1 MLGIVGLQHAALR
14 MQGSGGPSGLDA
26 YAWRRF
32 CTSFGQASH
41 DLCSAL
47 AAVGCRICSSLVS
60 TESIG
65 AFVACRLIPLNKFP
79 GVRPIGVGEVPR
91 RIIAKVVLGIISH
104 DIENA
109 AGSLQVCAGQA
120 GGCEAAVHA
129 MRKISQYPETEGTL
143 LVDAENTF
151 NSLNRRAALYNVSV
165 LCPPLKQIL
174 VNTYRAPVRMIIAGS
189 GEISSTEGT
198 TQGDPL
204 AMAMYALATLP
215 IIHQLRHSFPTV
227 QQVWYADDATSSGS
241 CSDLRAWWDQLQ
253 KLGPIFGYH
262 PNSSKTYLVVKEEHE
277 EKAKALFADTNV
289 HITIHGKRHLGAA
302 LGSRSFTEEYVSCK
316 VKEWVDDIMN
326 LAAVASSQ
334 PHAAYAAFTHDLS
347 SRWNYLSRTIPDIED
362 LFLPL
367 EKAIHQHLIP
377 ALTGREACSPTER
390 ELLSLPARLGGLGL
404 INPATNS
411 SEAFT
416 ASERITAPLAALI
429 ISQGSSQIPDCTQVQ
444 KIKRE
449 IKESKREMT
458 EARARN
464 IVSHLNPQKQRLM
477 ELAMEKG
484 SSSWLTVLPL
494 KEHGFHFHKGE
505 FRDAISLGYGWS
517 LSHTPQQCSC
527 GTTFSVD
534 HVMTYYMGGIPTIR
548 HNEIRDLTAS
558 LVTEVCHN
566 VATKPLLQPL
576 SGELFSHRSANTQPN
591 ARQDIR
597 ARGFWSAGQDAFFD
611 IRVFHPNASS
621 NRSTTTAAAY
631 RKHETAKKREYA
643 QRIREVE
650 HGVFTPLVFSTTG
663 GMGREAAT
671 FYKRLTDKIASKEGK
686 TFPTVM
692 GWLRCR
698 LSFAILR
705 SAILCNQGSRSSR
718 HRPTRDIALATSEGH
733 VPPAHL

>member
-1 MLGIVGLQHAALR
+1 M
-14 MQGSGGPSGLDA
+14 
-26 YAWRRF
+26 
-32 CTSFGQASH
+32 T
-41 DLCSAL
+41 
-47 AAVGCRICSSLVS
+47 
-60 TESIG
+60 
-65 AFVACRLIPLNKFP
+65 K
-79 GVRPIGVGEVPR
+79 
-91 RIIAKVVLGIISH
+91 
-104 DIENA
+104 
-109 AGSLQVCAGQA
+109 
-120 GGCEAAVHA
+120 
-129 MRKISQYPETEGTL
+129 GTL
-143 LVDAENTF
+143 LVDAENAF
-151 NSLNRRAALYNVSV
+151 NSLNRRAALHNVSV

-316 VKEWVDDIMN
+316 VKEWVDDIMH

-334 PHAAYAAFTHDLS
+334 PHAAYAAFTHGLS
-347 SRWNYLSRTIPDIED
+347 SRWKYLSRAIPDIED
-362 LFLPL
+362 LLLPL

-464 IVSHLNPQKQRLM
+464 IVSHLNPQQQRLM

-505 FRDAISLGYGWS
+505 FRDAISLRYGWS
-517 LSHTPQQCSC
+517 LSH
-527 GTTFSVD
+527 SV
-534 HVMTYYMGGIPTIR
+534 VAALP
-548 HNEIRDLTAS
+548 S
-558 LVTEVCHN
+558 L
-566 VATKPLLQPL
+566 
-576 SGELFSHRSANTQPN
+576 SIMR
-591 ARQDIR
+591 
-597 ARGFWSAGQDAFFD
+597 
-611 IRVFHPNASS
+611 
-621 NRSTTTAAAY
+621 
-631 RKHETAKKREYA
+631 
-643 QRIREVE
+643 
-650 HGVFTPLVFSTTG
+650 
-663 GMGREAAT
+663 
-671 FYKRLTDKIASKEGK
+671 
-686 TFPTVM
+686 
-692 GWLRCR
+692 
-698 LSFAILR
+698 
-705 SAILCNQGSRSSR
+705 
-718 HRPTRDIALATSEGH
+718 
-733 VPPAHL
+733 

>member
-1 MLGIVGLQHAALR
+1 

-47 AAVGCRICSSLVS
+47 AAVGRRICSSLVS

-65 AFVACRLIPLNKFP
+65 AFVACRLIPLNKCP

-91 RIIAKVVLGIISH
+91 RIIAKAVLGIISH

-143 LVDAENTF
+143 LVDAENAF
-151 NSLNRRAALYNVSV
+151 NSLNRRAALHNVSV

-253 KLGPIFGYH
+253 KLGPIFDYH

-316 VKEWVDDIMN
+316 VKEWVDDIMH

-334 PHAAYAAFTHDLS
+334 PHAAYAAFTHGLS
-347 SRWNYLSRTIPDIED
+347 SRWNYLSRTIPDIEF

-464 IVSHLNPQKQRLM
+464 IVSHLNPQQQRLM

-505 FRDAISLGYGWS
+505 FRDAISLRYGWS

-534 HVMTYYMGGIPTIR
+534 HAMTCHMGGIPTIR

-566 VATKPLLQPL
+566 VATEPLLQPL

-621 NRSTTTAAAY
+621 NRSTTTA
-631 RKHETAKKREYA
+631 RS
-643 QRIREVE
+643 I
-650 HGVFTPLVFSTTG
+650 
-663 GMGREAAT
+663 
-671 FYKRLTDKIASKEGK
+671 SK
-686 TFPTVM
+686 
-692 GWLRCR
+692 
-698 LSFAILR
+698 A
-705 SAILCNQGSRSSR
+705 
-718 HRPTRDIALATSEGH
+718 
-733 VPPAHL
+733 